1 MTIEDPWKDIAP
13 PANTARLS
21 ARRVAR
27 PTPWGLYWARDS
39 DRNVLLVLQYGS
51 GSRSSRRLPTLRGLR
66 VETHLADDSSDE
78 RIIIRLTDPEQRE
91 IFARFCE
98 DIVEAT
104 ALARTEKQA
113 VERFL
118 ARTWRWHRLLR
129 NGRESRLRDE
139 EQKGLIGELVMLER
153 HLLPVLGALDA
164 VRCWIGPLRESRD
177 FEISRIHVEA
187 KARGLGVS
195 YITISSEH
203 QLDSNDCDTLF
214 LHVTEVGTAVEG
226 TSNAFT
232 VTELASKIRSEMADH
247 DMAAVDLFEER
258 LGAVGFEWTDDYS
271 DKLWLV
277 GRESVY
283 EVQGGF
289 PRITPT
295 TIPGGISNVRYR
307 ISLPDCEKFRVKPA
321 VLTNA
326 IAEAKDDA

>member
-13 PANTARLS
+13 PKATARLS

-27 PTPWGLYWARDS
+27 STPWGLYWARDS
-39 DRNVLLVLQYGS
+39 DRNVLLVLQYGG
-51 GSRSSRRLPTLRGLR
+51 GSRRSRRLPALRGLR
-66 VETHLADDSSDE
+66 VETHEVDGSSDE
-78 RIIIRLTDPEQRE
+78 RIVIRLTDPEQRE
-91 IFARFCE
+91 IFIRFCE

-104 ALARTEKQA
+104 ALARTEEQA

-129 NGRESRLRDE
+129 SGRESRLRDE

-164 VRCWIGPLRESRD
+164 VRCWTGPLQEPRD

-187 KARGLGVS
+187 KARGFGVS
-195 YITISSEH
+195 HITISSEH

-214 LHVTEVGTAVEG
+214 LHVTEVGTAAEG
-226 TSNAFT
+226 ASSALT
-232 VTELASKIRSEMADH
+232 VTEFASKMRSEMARH

-258 LGAVGFEWTDDYS
+258 LSAVGFEWTDDYS

-283 EVQGGF
+283 EVQEGF
-289 PRITPT
+289 PRITSS
-295 TIPGGISNVRYR
+295 TIPGGVSNVRYR
-307 ISLPDCEKFRVKPA
+307 IHLPECEKFRVEPA
-321 VLTNA
+321 VLVNTV
-326 IAEAKDDA
+326 AETKDDT